1 MSSSPEPIMES
12 VNPTQTSWLRRTL
25 ARPHIVLSLLA
36 LFIVMG
42 LMGYQKMP
50 RNLFPDSNY
59 PEVAVVIIQPGASAK
74 SMAANIAV
82 PVEEELYT
90 LDGIRRAYSDT
101 IDEVTV
107 IHAEFEYTKDIDAA
121 LSDVSGAVAK
131 LRSKLPAD
139 IKEPQAIKI
148 TIATA
153 PIEVIAMSPR
163 EGSGLS
169 LEDIRD
175 IASGEIK
182 HALLK
187 TPGVANVDIF
197 GGYAKEVQIVIDK
210 NRLDALHLSL
220 GKVIAAIKKNDND
233 YAVGTVESTEH
244 RYLLKSQGKRNTI
257 EQLKALPLTKDVRLC
272 DVAKVYFGH
281 YKNTATYYGNNRK
294 AIALSI
300 QRATTA
306 DVIDTIHRADAVI
319 EEFKTKYPAIEF
331 SLSDTQ
337 EETIAL
343 STDNM
348 FESLRD
354 AIVMSTIVVF
364 LFLASF
370 RQILVVLVTIPLVYA
385 STIAMMWL
393 VGLDF
398 NVITLTSIILALGL
412 LLDNSVVVMENIE
425 RHYAELGKPI
435 RQAVYD
441 GTEEIMFSVMSGTVT
456 TMIALVPM
464 LFVGGYPQTVFA
476 PLVGTLLIA
485 LGTSYVISIITVP
498 LLSLKVLA
506 AQNPLLLDSEAF
518 FHRIIGAVNNATQ
531 AFFSGIVRAILDS
544 KVVALVA
551 FGTLI
556 ALFVVAVKLV
566 MPVVGMELT
575 PPMDTGAVNIKITVE
590 PNLPLSQSEAIMQR
604 LNAILKEQGELVR
617 TSGSIGSEA
626 GVMSIGS
633 GSGIDHLKVVATYV
647 DRHHREEDIWQIA
660 AKIREA
666 IATLPHIKYFDV
678 TPYGAIAMA
687 SIKGNV
693 DAQLS
698 SSDLSLLQ
706 AEGEKVKKALG
717 QTKGIVTVLSTW
729 DMDKTVYDLQ
739 IDEATAAA
747 YGLSRADIAQ
757 QLQMVLRGAPV
768 ANFPRTN
775 AQDYNV
781 RVWLP
786 QAQIDQM
793 AKIETMLI
801 DTPKGKIP
809 LTKFATIVPR
819 QEPSL
824 ITRNGLSYTLDIYG
838 NREKA
843 ALSHI
848 MADFEKHLDEVNL
861 SKEVTLKQ
869 IGDTKSFNSA
879 TGRMLGAIA
888 TAIALIF
895 LSLVV
900 MFGDV
905 KVSLMILL
913 SIPLTIVGASWAM
926 LLMNYH
932 VSMAAMMGFILLS
945 GVIVNNSILLIHFA
959 LEKIGEGA
967 SKRKAMLES
976 IQIRTRPVLMTAFSV
991 SVAMYPVALG
1001 AAIGLEKLAPLG
1013 AVTIGGLLVG
1023 TFMTLVF
1030 VPIVFIWTIDEEK
1043 IRRVYG

>member
-1 MSSSPEPIMES
+1 MASSNSAK
-12 VNPTQTSWLRRTL
+12 TSWLRRTL
-25 ARPHIVLSLLA
+25 AKPHIVISFLA
-36 LFIVMG
+36 LFVVMG
-42 LMGYQKMP
+42 VIGYQKLP

-59 PEVAVVIIQPGASAK
+59 PEIAVVIVEPGASAK

-131 LRSKLPAD
+131 LRSKLPSD
-139 IKEPQAIKI
+139 ILEPQAIKI
-148 TIATA
+148 TVATA
-153 PIEVIAMSPR
+153 PIEVIALSPK

-187 TPGVANVDIF
+187 TPGVANIDIF

-210 NRLDALHLSL
+210 DRLDALHLSL

-233 YAVGTVESTEH
+233 YAVGTVENTEH
-244 RYLLKSQGKRNTI
+244 RYLLKSSGKRDSI
-257 EQLKALPLTKDVRLC
+257 EKLKALPISRDVRLG
-272 DVAKVYFGH
+272 DVADIYFGH
-281 YKNTATYYGNNRK
+281 YKNTAVYYGNGKK

-306 DVIDTIHRADAVI
+306 DVIQTIHAADKVL
-319 EEFKTKYPAIEF
+319 EEFKAKYPAIEF

-354 AIVMSTIVVF
+354 AIVMSTLVVF

-425 RHYAELGKPI
+425 RHYKELGKPI
-435 RQAVYD
+435 RAAVYD
-441 GTEEIMFSVMSGTVT
+441 GTEEIMFSVLSGTIT

-498 LLSLKVLA
+498 LLSLKVLS
-506 AQNPLLLDSEAF
+506 AQNPLLLKSEAF
-518 FHRIIGAVNNATQ
+518 FHKIIGAVNNATQ
-531 AFFSGIVRAILDS
+531 SFFSGIVRAILNS
-544 KVVALVA
+544 KIIALLSFA
-551 FGTLI
+551 TLI
-556 ALFVVAVKLV
+556 GLFFIAVKLV

-575 PPMDTGAVNIKITVE
+575 PPMDTGAVNIQITTE
-590 PNLPLSQSEAIMQR
+590 ANLPLSESELIMQR
-604 LNAILKEQGELVR
+604 LNRLLEKQGKLIRV
-617 TSGSIGSEA
+617 SGSIGSEA

-647 DRHHREEDIWQIA
+647 DRHHRKETIWDISG
-660 AKIREA
+660 KIRTELA
-666 IATLPHIKYFDV
+666 KVPHIKYFDV
-678 TPYGAIAMA
+678 TPYGAIAIA

-698 SSDLSLLQ
+698 SPDLTKLQ

-717 QTKGIVTVLSTW
+717 QTKGVVTVLSSW
-729 DMDKTVYDLQ
+729 DMDKTVYDLK

-747 YGLSRADIAQ
+747 YGLSRADITM
-757 QLQMVLRGAPV
+757 QLQLALRGAPV
-768 ANFPRTN
+768 ASFPRTN
-775 AQDYNV
+775 AQDYGV

-786 QAQIDQM
+786 ADQIDRM
-793 AKIETMLI
+793 EKIETMLI
-801 DTPKGKIP
+801 DTTRGKIP
-809 LTKFATIVPR
+809 LSKFATIVPK

-824 ITRNGLSYTLDIYG
+824 ITRDGLNYTLDIYG

-848 MADFEKHLDEVNL
+848 MDDFEKHLAEQNL
-861 SKEVTLKQ
+861 SKDIQLEQ
-869 IGDTKSFNSA
+869 IGDTKSFNSS
-879 TGRMLGAIA
+879 TGKMLGAIA

-895 LSLVV
+895 LSLIV

-913 SIPLTIVGASWAM
+913 AIPLTLVGASWAL
-926 LLMNYH
+926 LLMDYH
-932 VSMAAMMGFILLS
+932 VSMAAMMGFILLA

-959 LEKIGEGA
+959 LEKIGEGL
-967 SKRKAMLES
+967 SKRQAMLES
-976 IQIRTRPVLMTAFSV
+976 IKIRTRPVLMTAFSV
-991 SVAMYPVALG
+991 SVGMYPVALG
-1001 AAIGLEKLAPLG
+1001 SAIGLEKLAPLG

-1030 VPIVFIWTIDEEK
+1030 VPTIFIWTINEEK
-1043 IRRVYG
+1043 IREVYGAAPQAE

>member
-1 MSSSPEPIMES
+1 MATNNAPAP
-12 VNPTQTSWLRRTL
+12 TSWLRRIL
-25 ARPHIVLSLLA
+25 GKPHIVLSFLS

-42 LMGYQKMP
+42 VMGYQKLP

-59 PEVAVVIIQPGASAK
+59 PEVAVVIVEPGASAK

-107 IHAEFEYTKDIDAA
+107 IHAEFEYVKGIDAA
-121 LSDVSGAVAK
+121 LSDVSGALAK
-131 LRSKLPAD
+131 IRSKLPAD
-139 IKEPQAIKI
+139 IREPQAIKI
-148 TIATA
+148 TVATA
-153 PIEVIAMSPR
+153 PIEVFALSPKA
-163 EGSGLS
+163 GSGLS

-197 GGYAKEVQIVIDK
+197 GGFAKELQIVIDK
-210 NRLDALHLSL
+210 DRLDALHLSL
-220 GKVIAAIKKNDND
+220 GKVIATIKKNNND
-233 YAVGTVESTEH
+233 YAVGTIENAEH
-244 RYLLKSQGKRNTI
+244 RYLIKSQGKRDSV
-257 EQLKALPLTKDVRLC
+257 EKLKALPLTRDVRLG

-281 YKNTATYYGNNRK
+281 YKNTATYYGNGRK

-306 DVIDTIHRADAVI
+306 DVISTIHSADKVI
-319 EEFKTKYPAIEF
+319 DEFKARYPAIEF

-398 NVITLTSIILALGL
+398 NVITLTAIILALGL

-425 RHYAELGKPI
+425 RHYKELGKPI
-435 RQAVYD
+435 REAVYD

-506 AQNPLLLDSEAF
+506 AQNPLLLASEAF
-518 FHRIIGAVNNATQ
+518 FHRIIGAVNDATQ
-531 AFFSGIVRAILDS
+531 VFFAGIVRAILDS
-544 KVVALVA
+544 K
-551 FGTLI
+551 LI
-556 ALFVVAVKLV
+556 ALLAFGILIGLFAIALKLV

-575 PPMDTGAVNIKITVE
+575 PPMDTGAVNVQITTE
-590 PNLPLSQSEAIMQR
+590 ANLPLAKSEAIMQQLGDVLSR
-604 LNAILKEQGELVR
+604 QGKLIR

-660 AKIREA
+660 AKIRTTIAA
-666 IATLPHIKYFDV
+666 IPHIKYFDV
-678 TPYGAIAMA
+678 TPYGSIAMK

-698 SSDLSLLQ
+698 SSDLSTLQ

-717 QTKGIVTVLSTW
+717 QTKGIVSVLSSW

-747 YGLSRADIAQ
+747 YGLSRADITM
-757 QLQMVLRGAPV
+757 QLQLALRGAPV
-768 ANFPRTN
+768 ASFPRTN
-775 AQDYNV
+775 AQDYSV

-786 QAQIDQM
+786 AEQIDRM

-809 LTKFATIVPR
+809 LSKFATIVPK

-843 ALSHI
+843 SLSHI
-848 MADFEKHLDEVNL
+848 MADFEKHLHEANI
-861 SKEVTLKQ
+861 SKEVTLDQ
-869 IGDTKSFNSA
+869 IGDTQSFNSA
-879 TGRMLGAIA
+879 TGRMLGAIS

-913 SIPLTIVGASWAM
+913 SIPLTLVGASWAM

-932 VSMAAMMGFILLS
+932 VSMAAMMGFILLA
-945 GVIVNNSILLIHFA
+945 GVIVNNGILLIHFA
-959 LEKIGEGA
+959 LEKIGEGM
-967 SKRKAMLES
+967 SKRDAMLES
-976 IQIRTRPVLMTAFSV
+976 ITIRTRPVLMTAFSV
-991 SVAMYPVALG
+991 SVGMYPVALG

-1013 AVTIGGLLVG
+1013 AVTIGGLMVG

-1030 VPIVFIWTIDEEK
+1030 VPVVFIWTINEAK
-1043 IRRVYG
+1043 IREAYGA